1 MEKCQTLSLS
11 KKILSISN
19 LSLFESETIFSR
31 RIISEKKK
39 LLLGIYAWRLSG
51 HLSFNGQQKSSVARL
66 TETPGY
72 VNLSEISAQTSLM
85 YDHVIVILYIVCLG
99 TGYAFFNEKKNC
111 RSPIAYFTNSFTIFL
126 QDNNLFKGITLF
138 IINTWN
144 QRMNLNAI
152 RHQHV
157 KSIVHAGLSL
167 YPQIKFWHF
176 CCRNNNRNSNFFQA
190 EFNRDIN

>member
-1 MEKCQTLSLS
+1 MPNVIII
-11 KKILSISN
+11 KKN
-19 LSLFESETIFSR
+19 LINIKSVIVWKWNHLFTKNYFR
-31 RIISEKKK
+31 KKK

-72 VNLSEISAQTSLM
+72 VNLSEISGQTSLM

-126 QDNNLFKGITLF
+126 RDNNLFKGITLF

-144 QRMNLNAI
+144 
-152 RHQHV
+152 
-157 KSIVHAGLSL
+157 
-167 YPQIKFWHF
+167 
-176 CCRNNNRNSNFFQA
+176 
-190 EFNRDIN
+190 